1 MEERDD
7 EEWDDEEEEEELEE
21 LRAPQGDRVIV
32 HLDLDCF
39 YAQVEMLRNPD
50 LKTKPLGVQQKS
62 LVVTC
67 NYEARKFGIRKL
79 MGIREAKEKC
89 PQLVL
94 VKGEDLTPYR
104 EMSNKVTGKKNS
116 FFFF

>member
-1 MEERDD
+1 MEKWDD
-7 EEWDDEEEEEELEE
+7 DDEEEEEELEE
-21 LRAPQGDRVIV
+21 LRAPQGGRVIV

-50 LKTKPLGVQQKS
+50 LKNKPLGVQQKS

-79 MGIREAKEKC
+79 MGVREAKEKC

-104 EMSNKVTGKKNS
+104 EMSNKVTVS
-116 FFFF
+116 